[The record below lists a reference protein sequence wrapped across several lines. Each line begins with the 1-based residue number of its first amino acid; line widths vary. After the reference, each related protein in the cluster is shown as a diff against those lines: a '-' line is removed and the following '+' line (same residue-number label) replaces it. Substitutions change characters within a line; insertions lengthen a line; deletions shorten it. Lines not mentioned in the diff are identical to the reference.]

1 MALTRRTAPR
11 GLVQDNDQREVKT
24 HLGAG
29 EVLIAEKPVVVWT
42 VLGSCVAVI
51 LRAPSRHVSAI
62 CHAQLPSPP
71 DERLDCVESCPHQC
85 FARLDGSNRLKFV
98 TCCVEYM
105 LAEMSARGITNR
117 EMACAIVGGASV
129 VAVSTRHLGVGQQN
143 VDMAKRLVEA
153 RGIAVKYTDIGGT
166 AGRTLV
172 FNSATGQ
179 LKVRPTSTD
188 DE

>member
-1 MALTRRTAPR
+1 MPSRSLFEEA
-11 GLVQDNDQREVKT
+11 DQREVKV
-24 HLGAG
+24 HLGVG
-29 EVLIAEKPVVVWT
+29 EVFIAEKPVVVWT

-62 CHAQLPSPP
+62 CHAQLPAPL
-71 DERLDCVESCPHQC
+71 DEALDCVESCPHPC
-85 FARLDGSNRLKFV
+85 FNRLDGSNRLKFV

-105 LAEMSARGITNR
+105 LAEMSARGVMSR
-117 EMACAIVGGASV
+117 EMACAIVGGASL

-143 VDMAKRLVEA
+143 VDMARRLVEA
-153 RGIAVKYTDIGGT
+153 RGIAMKYTDTGGT

-179 LKVRPTSTD
+179 IKVRPTSTN
-188 DE
+188 EE